1 MRSETDAY
9 SYVKLPL
16 NLNTKVT
23 QVQPCRDGRSNSHK
37 YIDMLVG
44 DTEYNEIDQRSQYKD
59 TMHHSLRSKKKKNH
73 VKCCAREKM
82 MQLQRLLLE
91 NSMSSNNLVIEL
103 TSLETNSDN

>member
-44 DTEYNEIDQRSQYKD
+44 DTEYNEIDQRS
-59 TMHHSLRSKKKKNH
+59 
-73 VKCCAREKM
+73 
-82 MQLQRLLLE
+82 
-91 NSMSSNNLVIEL
+91 
-103 TSLETNSDN
+103 

>member
-16 NLNTKVT
+16 DLNTEVT

-44 DTEYNEIDQRSQYKD
+44 DTEYNEIDQRS
-59 TMHHSLRSKKKKNH
+59 
-73 VKCCAREKM
+73 
-82 MQLQRLLLE
+82 
-91 NSMSSNNLVIEL
+91 
-103 TSLETNSDN
+103 